1 MFIRPVLLVLCAIC
15 SMGSHAGLL
24 VADGLLRTV
33 GVDRSVVRLT
43 VLPEFSEPYPVQHS
57 GGHFELELPYHAH
70 YVLRAE
76 APGCATKEVVFNM
89 NLPLRLNGPERA
101 FALEILMER
110 MADGATFHYA
120 GPVGLVFFEE
130 TKQAFVHT
138 TDHSR
143 IYENSPVLLAMHK
156 AEGFADD
163 GLWAVGPTVVAKPV
177 GDPLAA
183 RLPQLQLGPLLR
195 TTPTTNA
202 YGQRASR
209 VVGEAP
215 YQAAVIEPAPTLPP
229 AKPLPASA
237 KVGPAIVKAGAA
249 PEPSTAIAVSRTTF
263 STVERVV
270 DVAQRR
276 PALVDH
282 AEDRAIVIRT
292 DASTAPCGTTESNW
306 IGRCLVTVDRLST
319 GTGCTELRKAEHI
332 YGAVFYFHD
341 GRSIT
346 EHHYK
351 QLLGGVGGE

>member
-1 MFIRPVLLVLCAIC
+1 MSIRPVLFVLCAIC
-15 SMGSHAGLL
+15 SMGAHAGML

-43 VLPEFSEPYPVQHS
+43 VVPEFSEPYPVQHS

-76 APGCATKEVVFNM
+76 APGCATKEVVFNV
-89 NLPLRLNGPERA
+89 NLPVRLNGPERA

-110 MADGATFHYA
+110 MGDGATFHYA
-120 GPVGLVFFEE
+120 GPVGLVFFDE

-163 GLWAVGPTVVAKPV
+163 GLWAVGPTVVAEPV

-183 RLPQLQLGPLLR
+183 RLPQLQLGQVLR
-195 TTPTTNA
+195 TTSTTNA
-202 YGQRASR
+202 SGQRSIR

-215 YQAAVIEPAPTLPP
+215 YQAAVIQPAPTLPP
-229 AKPLPASA
+229 AEPLPLNT
-237 KVGPAIVKAGAA
+237 KVGLDIVAAGASM
-249 PEPSTAIAVSRTTF
+249 EPSPTIAVSSTTVN
-263 STVERVV
+263 TVERVV
-270 DVAQRR
+270 DVAQRI
-276 PALVDH
+276 PAVVDQ
-282 AEDRAIVIRT
+282 AEDRAIALRA
-292 DASTAPCGTTESNW
+292 DATTAQCGTTESNW

-351 QLLGGVGGE
+351 QLLGGVGGK